1 MSDPTDP
8 AAAVAQPFQVDLR
21 GVIDLLS
28 RHIYSSPQVFLR
40 ELLQNGRDAI
50 TARSEFEG
58 VASAG
63 GIRIIPVSDANDT
76 FAFIDDGIGLT
87 VDEVGELLA
96 TVGRSSKRDILDLPR
111 SDYLGQFGIGLLS
124 CFMVADRIVIRSRS
138 AKGGPGVEWI
148 GSADG
153 TFTTRALS
161 PDETAARPIGTEVL
175 LQPRADEAEL
185 LGTSSVVALATRFGE
200 FLATPVRIDL
210 PGGGTETIN
219 REPLFVQ
226 PFDRASDDLLDYG
239 RGVVG
244 AAPFEA
250 VPLSVPGTGTRGTAF
265 VLPFAPPP
273 GARQASRVYLGSM
286 LLSERVD
293 DLLPDWAFFVRSVID
308 TTALHPTASREQL
321 VEDEAL
327 EYTREQLGAALRRW
341 IVELATT
348 RPHRLAEFV
357 AIHHVALR
365 SLVAAGDDIAPA
377 IVRWLTIET
386 STGTQTIGD
395 LVRRTPHVRFAETV
409 DEFQQVA
416 GIASPSAPIA
426 NGGYVYDTQILRR
439 LPEYFEGVTVEQVTV
454 LGELDSL
461 DSPPLADRAAAL
473 RLEQRATDALA
484 ADGCQVE
491 VRSFAPADLPGL
503 YVADPEV
510 LRSIERGKTRD
521 VASGLWGS
529 VVGRVDDFYSGSRS
543 GSAATPAVARL
554 CLNWANPLVRTLAT
568 LDDDA
573 VLSRSVQL
581 VYVQSLLAGH
591 RPLRASDRV
600 LLSSALTD
608 LVHLTVGI
616 PDQS

>member
-1 MSDPTDP
+1 MNEPEAGSE
-8 AAAVAQPFQVDLR
+8 AVAQPFQVDLR

-50 TARSEFEG
+50 AARTEVDG

-63 GIRIIPVSDANDT
+63 GIRIIPVSDNNDT
-76 FAFIDDGIGLT
+76 FTFIDDGIGLT

-124 CFMVADRIVIRSRS
+124 CFMVADSIVIRSRS
-138 AKGGPGVEWI
+138 AKGGPGVEWV

-153 TFTTRALS
+153 TFTTRELNAE
-161 PDETAARPIGTEVL
+161 DTAARPIGTEVL
-175 LQPRADEAEL
+175 LQPRADEVEL
-185 LGTSSVVALATRFGE
+185 LGTPSIIALATRFGE
-200 FLATPVRIDL
+200 FLRTPIRVDL
-210 PGGGTETIN
+210 PTGGTETIN
-219 REPLFVQ
+219 REAHFAQ
-226 PFDRASDDLLDYG
+226 PFERASDDLLDYG
-239 RGVVG
+239 RSILG

-250 VPLSVPGTGTRGTAF
+250 IPLSVPGTGTRGTAF

-293 DLLPDWAFFVRSVID
+293 DLLPDWAFFVRSVVD

-321 VEDEAL
+321 VADEAL
-327 EYTREQLGAALRRW
+327 EFTRDELGAALRRW
-341 IVELATT
+341 IVQLATT

-365 SLVAAGDDIAPA
+365 SLVASGDDIAPA
-377 IVRWLTIET
+377 LVRWLTIET
-386 STGTQTIGD
+386 SIGTQTIGD

-409 DEFQQVA
+409 DEFQQIA
-416 GIASPSAPIA
+416 GIASPSSPIV
-426 NGGYVYDTQILRR
+426 NGGYVYDTNILRR
-439 LPEYFEGVTVEQVTV
+439 LPEYFPGVTVEQVTV
-454 LGELDSL
+454 MGELDSL

-473 RLEQRATDALA
+473 ALEQRATAALS
-484 ADGCQVE
+484 ADDCEVE
-491 VRSFAPADLPGL
+491 VRSFSPADLPGL
-503 YVADPEV
+503 YVADPDV

-529 VVGRVDDFYSGSRS
+529 VVGRVDDFYAGERAASGASP
-543 GSAATPAVARL
+543 ATARL
-554 CLNWANPLVRTLAT
+554 CLNWSNPLVRTLAT

-608 LVHLTVGI
+608 LVHLTVGL
-616 PDQS
+616 PDLP